1 MQMIG
6 PDRLARVT
14 AEAVVPEQVVAYV
27 SAVAGSRPRMVGPC
41 IGYDSGGELVLV
53 GYPLHDPLDE
63 SAMTEAVHQT
73 LQIPGLRRITVI
85 GPVRPKAA
93 PAESRV
99 EEDCYY
105 AIPVPPPR
113 PAQKLRN
120 MLRRA
125 SRDITLEQG
134 RRCGEDH
141 MGLVQRYL
149 DERPLTPGTRRIF
162 AQMQSYLAASPGSL
176 VLSARLADGR
186 LAAFAVGEFAS
197 LHTAFFMFCFRDSR
211 LAPPGSADLL
221 LSGLLDEAAHR
232 GHRRMNLGLGIN
244 EGIRFF
250 KGKWGPVSF
259 LPYVQVTWEPRAPG
273 LFSHLRGLF
282 GR

>member
-14 AEAVVPEQVVAYV
+14 AEAVVPEQVVPYV
-27 SAVAGSRPRMVGPC
+27 SAVAGSRPRMVGSC
-41 IGYDSGGELVLV
+41 IGYDSGGEFVLV

-63 SAMTEAVHQT
+63 SAMTEAVT
-73 LQIPGLRRITVI
+73 LALQLPGLRRLTVI
-85 GPVRPKAA
+85 GPARPKAA
-93 PAESRV
+93 PAGSRL

-125 SRDITLEQG
+125 SRDLTLEPG

-149 DERPLTPGTRRIF
+149 DERLLAPGTCRIF
-162 AQMQSYLAASPGSL
+162 GQMQSYLAASPGSL
-176 VLSARLADGR
+176 LLSARLADGR

-211 LAPPGSADLL
+211 LAPPGSADLV
-221 LSGLLDEAAHR
+221 LSGLLDEAAQR

-250 KGKWGPVSF
+250 KGKWGLASF
-259 LPYVQVTWEPRAPG
+259 LPYVQVTWEPSAPG
-273 LFSHLRGLF
+273 PFSRLLGLF

>member
-1 MQMIG
+1 MIG
-6 PDRLARVT
+6 PDHLTRVT
-14 AEAVVPEQVVAYV
+14 SHAVVPEQVVAYV
-27 SAVAGSRPRMVGPC
+27 SAVSGSRPRMVGPC
-41 IGYDSGGELVLV
+41 VGYDCGGEFVLV
-53 GYPLHDPLDE
+53 AYPLHDPRDE
-63 SAMTEAVHQT
+63 GAMAEAVT
-73 LQIPGLRRITVI
+73 LALEIPGLRRITVI
-85 GPVRPKAA
+85 GPVWPKPA
-93 PAESRV
+93 PAGSRL

-125 SRDITLEQG
+125 SRELTLEQG

-141 MGLVQRYL
+141 MSLVQLYL
-149 DERPLTPGTRRIF
+149 DERPLAPGTRHIF
-162 AQMQSYLAASPGSL
+162 GQLRSYLAASPGSL
-176 VLSARLADGR
+176 VLSARLGDGR
-186 LAAFAVGEFAS
+186 LAAFVVGEFSS
-197 LHTAFFMFCFRDSR
+197 LHTAFFMFSFRDLRS
-211 LAPPGSADLL
+211 APPGSTDLL

-250 KGKWGPVSF
+250 KGKWGPVNF
-259 LPYVQVTWEPRAPG
+259 LPYVQVTWEPRPPG
-273 LFSHLRGLF
+273 LFTHLRGLF